1 MDLRGR
7 RDRARGRPRGVCLAP
22 HEAAAG
28 RGARR
33 AGGGDTRAILLCWR
47 VAWLVA
53 LGLVAFV
60 VVVIVSVERTRR
72 LLVVEAQ
79 AGKVARL
86 SGRAPAELAAD
97 IEDVLGRSR
106 ATGTIVLRLE
116 GGRVVVRTEKGI
128 DETTA
133 QQLRNV
139 VGRFPVARLRTAR
152 RVERSGAR

>member
-1 MDLRGR
+1 M
-7 RDRARGRPRGVCLAP
+7 
-22 HEAAAG
+22 
-28 RGARR
+28 
-33 AGGGDTRAILLCWR
+33 
-47 VAWLVA
+47 AWLVA

-72 LLVVEAQ
+72 LLVVEAEG
-79 AGKVARL
+79 GKVARL
-86 SGRAPAELAAD
+86 SGRAPADLAAD
-97 IEDVLGRSR
+97 IEDILARSR

-116 GGRVVVRTEKGI
+116 GGRVVVRAEKGI

-133 QQLRNV
+133 QRLRNV

>member
-1 MDLRGR
+1 M
-7 RDRARGRPRGVCLAP
+7 
-22 HEAAAG
+22 
-28 RGARR
+28 
-33 AGGGDTRAILLCWR
+33 
-47 VAWLVA
+47 AWLVA

-97 IEDVLGRSR
+97 IEDVLNRSR
-106 ATGTIVLRLE
+106 ATGTIVLRLQ

-133 QQLRNV
+133 QRLRNV

-152 RVERSGAR
+152 RVERRATR